1 MNDYFDE
8 KKLILPL
15 MWVVFTSGFFDFWL
29 ICYEYNAGAQST
41 GVCYGTLADNLPSA
55 PEVVQLCQRRGIDKM
70 RIFDPKPETLEAL
83 RGSGIRLIL
92 GVPNVN
98 LQALAS
104 TPNAATDWVKSNVVT
119 YASDVDIWCIAVG
132 NEVSPING
140 ATSQF
145 AQYVLPAMQ
154 NIQSALVAAGL
165 GQIKVSTASSAEL
178 LGSSYPP
185 SQGAFSDGA
194 SSFIDPIIGFL
205 VNNNSTF
212 LANVYPY
219 FAHIGDPV
227 NVQLSYA
234 LFTSPGVVVH
244 DGQYGYQNL
253 FDAMVDAFYAALEKA
268 GGTAL
273 DIVVSESGWP
283 SDGGVAATMEN
294 AKTYYTNLVYHVM
307 RGTPKRPE
315 KALDTYLFAL
325 FDENQ
330 KPGPES
336 ERHFGLFFPNE
347 VPKYW
352 MSFSGKTN
360 VWFRISILLFISSL
374 NKY

>member
-1 MNDYFDE
+1 MYKNSR
-8 KKLILPL
+8 LPKRKDFESTPTQTAKITK
-15 MWVVFTSGFFDFWL
+15 VVLENFQVLGL
-29 ICYEYNAGAQST
+29 HCAQST

-104 TPNAATDWVKSNVVT
+104 TPNAATDWVKSNV
-119 YASDVDIWCIAVG
+119 
-132 NEVSPING
+132 
-140 ATSQF
+140 F

-273 DIVVSESGWP
+273 DIVISESGWP

-347 VPKYW
+347 VPKY
-352 MSFSGKTN
+352 
-360 VWFRISILLFISSL
+360 
-374 NKY
+374 

>member
-1 MNDYFDE
+1 MTLLCFLPWPNREMVQYT
-8 KKLILPL
+8 KKP
-15 MWVVFTSGFFDFWL
+15 
-29 ICYEYNAGAQST
+29 AAQSV
-41 GVCYGTLADNLPSA
+41 GVCYGTLGDNLPSA
-55 PEVVQLCQRRGIDKM
+55 TEVVQLCQRRGIEKM
-70 RIFDPKPETLEAL
+70 RIFEPNPATLQAL

-92 GVPNVN
+92 GVPNVS
-98 LQALAS
+98 LQDLAS
-104 TPNAATDWVKSNVVT
+104 TPNAATDWIKSNVVT

-132 NEVSPING
+132 NEVSPTSA

-165 GQIKVSTASSAEL
+165 GQIKVSTASSSEL

-194 SSFIDPIIGFL
+194 SSFINPIIGFL

-219 FAHIGDPV
+219 FAHIGDPA

-234 LFTSPGVVVH
+234 LFTSPGVVVQ
-244 DGQYGYQNL
+244 DGQHGYQNL
-253 FDAMVDAFYAALEKA
+253 FDAMVDGFYAALEKA

-283 SDGGVAATMEN
+283 SDGGLAATTEN
-294 AKTYYTNLVYHVM
+294 AKTYYTNLVYHAM
-307 RGTPKRPE
+307 AGTPKRPD

-330 KPGPES
+330 KAGPES

-347 VPKYW
+347 VPKY
-352 MSFSGKTN
+352 
-360 VWFRISILLFISSL
+360 
-374 NKY
+374 